1 MITHAD
7 IATASAIAHSPDTL
21 VLAVAGKTYI
31 RSNTPPDHSD
41 AFQDASGA
49 VFVAGG
55 ITRELAVEQATA
67 WFASLWG
74 RVFGSSALNQERE
87 VLAEIA
93 LRCSHQDL
101 DIASHCRG
109 VLQREADLYGVP
121 VEDRIAAHVS
131 ARVVA
136 HEYGTRLSLVRQ
148 AAMIQVGKP
157 GVDLVD
163 VLRKTREALHEASSR
178 LEAAPPADYMADVH
192 WTIPKGQGGTIAE
205 GQDQLDISPLLA
217 MFQEVTAATIV
228 SNMSDIA
235 ARCSSPDETVA
246 NACRVVMDRDAAR
259 TGQTRDQRIS
269 YWLNAHASAV
279 MATAEAVLARPA

>member
-1 MITHAD
+1 MAAYDPRDCFFFVAGDESRAWSSAREAWVTDWDRTRQSVIGNARNIRDVLRPYGLRGPQAD
-7 IATASAIAHSPDTL
+7 HPDARDVRDECMRRLVVLVGASDSESTAFRVANFTRRLVRLLCKGKLTDSERVEASAI
-21 VLAVAGKTYI
+21 LAVDQQI
-31 RSNTPPDHSD
+31 
-41 AFQDASGA
+41 
-49 VFVAGG
+49 
-55 ITRELAVEQATA
+55 
-67 WFASLWG
+67 
-74 RVFGSSALNQERE
+74 
-87 VLAEIA
+87 
-93 LRCSHQDL
+93 
-101 DIASHCRG
+101 
-109 VLQREADLYGVP
+109 
-121 VEDRIAAHVS
+121 
-131 ARVVA
+131 
-136 HEYGTRLSLVRQ
+136 
-148 AAMIQVGKP
+148 
-157 GVDLVD
+157 
-163 VLRKTREALHEASSR
+163 EALHEASSR
-178 LEAAPPADYMADVH
+178 LESAPPADYMADVH

>member
-1 MITHAD
+1 MIVGYKLIRVSDGAVVREWGGAYGSCPGFPNPVILPNGDHVHGGTIDVEYGGHKVVAWEMGPSAVD
-7 IATASAIAHSPDTL
+7 VRDECMRRLVVLVGASDSESTAFRVANFTRRLVRLLCKGKLTDSERVEASAI
-21 VLAVAGKTYI
+21 LAVDQQI
-31 RSNTPPDHSD
+31 
-41 AFQDASGA
+41 
-49 VFVAGG
+49 
-55 ITRELAVEQATA
+55 
-67 WFASLWG
+67 
-74 RVFGSSALNQERE
+74 
-87 VLAEIA
+87 
-93 LRCSHQDL
+93 
-101 DIASHCRG
+101 
-109 VLQREADLYGVP
+109 
-121 VEDRIAAHVS
+121 
-131 ARVVA
+131 
-136 HEYGTRLSLVRQ
+136 
-148 AAMIQVGKP
+148 
-157 GVDLVD
+157 
-163 VLRKTREALHEASSR
+163 EALHEASSR